1 MIQRSWR
8 ARASADRAHLY
19 FEHLTQT
26 VLPKLEQLEGFR
38 GLVLSQRR
46 DADAVELVVQTYWA
60 SMQAVEQFA
69 GPSPEVA
76 VVEPPAAAVL
86 LSFDPTVQHH
96 EVLLLRSGD
105 EHRAS

>member
-19 FEHLTQT
+19 VEHLTQT
-26 VLPKLEQLEGFR
+26 VLPKLEQLDGFR
-38 GLVLSQRR
+38 GVVLSQRR
-46 DADAVELVVQTYWA
+46 DDDAVEIVVQTYWA

-76 VVEPPAAAVL
+76 VVEPAAAAVL
-86 LSFDPTVQHH
+86 LSFDPTVRHH
-96 EVLLLRSGD
+96 EVLLFLPGD
-105 EHRAS
+105 GHRAP

>member
-19 FEHLTQT
+19 IEHLTQT
-26 VLPKLEQLEGFR
+26 VLPKLEKLDGFR

-46 DADAVELVVQTYWA
+46 DDDAVEIVVQTYWA
-60 SMQAVEQFA
+60 SMQAVVRFA

-76 VVEPPAAAVL
+76 VVEPAAAAVL
-86 LSFDPTVQHH
+86 MSFDPTVRHH
-96 EVLLLRSGD
+96 EVLLFLPGD
-105 EHRAS
+105 EHRAP